1 LDLWEE
7 ESSRDPPV
15 TSDIPEE
22 IVYVPLVDVSWEQY
36 ENSGFAG

>member
-22 IVYVPLVDVSWEQY
+22 IVYAPIEDVNWGQY